1 MSFAPSLRNALIALV
16 IWVGITIGGGLVQA
30 GGTSSVDK
38 LASEGIVW
46 GIPVA
51 ALFLLIAYRGKWS
64 QLGLVE
70 PTSCRT
76 ALPAILAVALL
87 MALAV
92 ANGLPATSVLI
103 FLVVNAMAV
112 GLSEELAFRGVLL
125 RALLGTYSVRRAVL
139 ISAISFGAVHSLNA
153 LMTGEL
159 VPALFQSCLAVGM
172 GMWAANIRIR
182 TGSLYLPMVL
192 HGLWDLALLIVLN
205 GVAGTTLALAV
216 SVAALAFAAGLGV
229 WGWRSVGAE
238 PSR

>member
-51 ALFLLIAYRGKWS
+51 ALFLLIAYRGKWN
-64 QLGLVE
+64 QLGLVA
-70 PTSCRT
+70 PTSWRP
-76 ALPAILAVALL
+76 ALPVMLAVALL

-112 GLSEELAFRGVLL
+112 GISEELAFRGMFL

-139 ISAISFGAVHSLNA
+139 ISAVSFGAVHSLNA

-182 TGSLYLPMVL
+182 TGSLYLPMLL

-205 GVAGTTLALAV
+205 GVAGTTLSLAV
-216 SVAALAFAAGLGV
+216 SVAALAFAVGLGV
-229 WGWRSVGAE
+229 WGWRSAGAQAA
-238 PSR
+238 R

>member
-1 MSFAPSLRNALIALV
+1 MSFAPSRRNALIALA

-64 QLGLVE
+64 QLGLVA
-70 PTSCRT
+70 PTSWRP
-76 ALPAILAVALL
+76 ALPAVLAVALL

-112 GLSEELAFRGVLL
+112 GFSEELAFRGVLL

-182 TGSLYLPMVL
+182 TGSLYIPMVL

-205 GVAGTTLALAV
+205 GVAGTTLSLAV

-229 WGWRSVGAE
+229 WGWRSVLNNAAE
-238 PSR
+238 

>member
-30 GGTSSVDK
+30 GGTSSVDN

-229 WGWRSVGAE
+229 WGWRSAGAE

>member
-1 MSFAPSLRNALIALV
+1 MSFTPSLRNALIALV

>member
-1 MSFAPSLRNALIALV
+1 MSFAPSLRNALIVLV

-70 PTSCRT
+70 PTSCRP
-76 ALPAILAVALL
+76 ALPAVLAVALL

-112 GLSEELAFRGVLL
+112 GISEELAFRGVLL

-139 ISAISFGAVHSLNA
+139 ISAVSFGAVHSLNA

-182 TGSLYLPMVL
+182 TGSLYLPMLL

-205 GVAGTTLALAV
+205 GVAGTTLSLAV
-216 SVAALAFAAGLGV
+216 SVAALIFAAGLGV
-229 WGWRSVGAE
+229 WGWRSVGAQATQ
-238 PSR
+238 